1 MRNSLNLIILI
12 EMVYEGNYKEIVISI
27 TKMMYSKYSVIIFY
41 MKWDYMKGKNY
52 AKMIA
57 TKIAYK
63 L

>member
-1 MRNSLNLIILI
+1 
-12 EMVYEGNYKEIVISI
+12 MVYEGNYKEIVISI